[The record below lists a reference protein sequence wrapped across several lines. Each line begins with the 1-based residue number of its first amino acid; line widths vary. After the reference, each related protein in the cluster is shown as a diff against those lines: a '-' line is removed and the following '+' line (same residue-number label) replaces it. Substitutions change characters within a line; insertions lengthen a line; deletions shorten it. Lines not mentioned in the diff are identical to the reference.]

1 MPASGST
8 FAPFRHSAFR
18 TLWTATLVSN
28 FGGLVQAVS
37 AAWLMT
43 QLTSNATLIALV
55 QASNTLPIMLFAL
68 VSGALADIFDRR
80 QIMMAAIGFMAL
92 MSTLL
97 AFVAWSG
104 AITPWSLLAFTFLIG
119 LGQALYNPPWQASMG
134 DLVPREDLP
143 QAVTLNSVGF
153 NLMRSVGP
161 AAGGLI
167 VAAWGAAMGF
177 IVNAFSYIPLLVAML
192 RWKPDYPPRT
202 IAREPFVSAV
212 GAGLRYVALS
222 PNLVRV
228 LTRSAAFGLSAAALM
243 ALLPLVAKS
252 HPEGGSLLFGILLGC
267 FGAGAIIGALTN
279 TRIRARL
286 NNEWI
291 VRVGMVLFAA
301 ATAVVALTDNV
312 WLQALAIFPA
322 GMAWVIV
329 LSLFNVTVQLS
340 TPRWVVARALAMYQT
355 VTFGG
360 MAAGAWLWGA
370 VAQAYGFEAALL
382 GASLGL
388 ILAALIGLALP
399 MPEFSQSDLSPA
411 NRFREPVLGLDL
423 RGRSGP
429 IMVMVDYHIAPE
441 DTEEFLR
448 LMIQR
453 RDIRRRDGARSW
465 VLLRDLEKPDHWSE
479 SYHIATWD
487 DYIRHNTRRTVTD
500 SEVTQALHRLHRDE
514 GDPPVH
520 RLIERHDVSSHAD
533 VPLRGKI
540 DVL

>member
-1 MPASGST
+1 MSLQSST

-28 FGGLVQAVS
+28 FGGLIQAVS

-43 QLTSNATLIALV
+43 QLTDNATLIALV

-68 VSGALADIFDRR
+68 ASGALADIFDRR
-80 QIMMAAIGFMAL
+80 QIMMAAIMFMAL
-92 MSTLL
+92 MSALL
-97 AFVAWSG
+97 AIVSWTG
-104 AITPWSLLAFTFLIG
+104 GITPWLLLAFTFLIG

-134 DLVPREDLP
+134 DLVPRDDLP

-167 VAAWGAAMGF
+167 VAAWGAAVGF
-177 IVNAFSYIPLLVAML
+177 AINAFSYIPLLITMF
-192 RWKPDYPPRT
+192 RWHPEYPPRT

-228 LTRSAAFGLSAAALM
+228 LTRSSVFGLSAAALL

-252 HPEGGSLLFGILLGC
+252 HPEGGSLLFGTLLGC

-286 NNEWI
+286 SNEW
-291 VRVGMVLFAA
+291 VTRLGTAQFALA
-301 ATAVVALTDNV
+301 MAIIGISDSI
-312 WLQALAIFPA
+312 WLQATAIFPA
-322 GMAWVIV
+322 GMAWVV
-329 LSLFNVTVQLS
+329 TLSLFNVTVQLS
-340 TPRWVVARALAMYQT
+340 TPRWVVARALALYQT
-355 VTFGG
+355 ATFGG

-370 VAQAYGFEAALL
+370 VAQAHGFEQALIGAALAL
-382 GASLGL
+382 FTAS
-388 ILAALIGLALP
+388 AIGLALP

-423 RGRSGP
+423 RRRSGP
-429 IMVMVDYHIAPE
+429 IMIMVDYHIAPE
-441 DTEEFLR
+441 NTEKFLS
-448 LMIQR
+448 LMVRR
-453 RDIRRRDGARSW
+453 RDIRRRDGARAW
-465 VLLRDLEKPDHWSE
+465 VLLRDLERPDHWSE

-487 DYIRHNTRRTVTD
+487 DYIRHNTRRTVSD
-500 SEVTQALHRLHRDE
+500 SEVTEALHCLHRDE
-514 GDPPVH
+514 GHPTVH
-520 RLIERHDVSSHAD
+520 RLIERHNAASHAD

-540 DVL
+540 DVP